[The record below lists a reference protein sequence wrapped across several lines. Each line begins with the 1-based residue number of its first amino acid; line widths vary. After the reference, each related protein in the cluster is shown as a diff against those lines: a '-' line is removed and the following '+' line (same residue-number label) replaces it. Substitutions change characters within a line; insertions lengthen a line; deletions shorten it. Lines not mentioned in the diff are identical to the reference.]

1 MFKDWDFA
9 EEITQEA
16 FVKAFEM
23 QRDLRDPSSFLRWVT
38 RIAIRHGNRQA
49 QLNLLRY
56 NPLPAEDQMRSVL
69 FPTYPGTPL
78 SDTEEFVRSWLY
90 TLEKAD
96 RQMIQ
101 MKYGDLMTHF
111 EISRKTN
118 RSISTIKRRLT
129 HIRSMLKEALRKEW
143 HYPSI

>member
-1 MFKDWDFA
+1 DWDFA

-23 QRDLRDPSSFLRWVT
+23 RHDLRDPRSFLRWVT

-49 QLNLLRY
+49 RLNLLRY
-56 NPLPAEDQMRSVL
+56 NPLPAESEMRSIM
-69 FPTYPGTPL
+69 FSTYQGPPQ
-78 SDTEEFVRSWLY
+78 SDAEEFVRSWLF

-101 MKYGDLMTHF
+101 MKYGDLMTHL
-111 EISRKTN
+111 EISRITN
-118 RSISTIKRRLT
+118 KSISTIKRRLS
-129 HIRSMLKEALRKEW
+129 HIRSMLEEALRKEW